1 MPDDGVDWI
10 AAQKDLLTAGDIEA
24 VARTAVSIG
33 ATHLKITG
41 GEPTVRKDIIEIVE
55 RLHRIDGVHD
65 LSFTTNGLLLDRLA
79 DDLKRAGVDR
89 LTLSCDSLRP
99 DRYEMITHGGKLE
112 QFWTGVE
119 AAQRAE
125 FHKLKLNVVLMSGIN
140 DHEVVD
146 FARLAKDF
154 PWTIRF
160 IEYMPLGDSV
170 LTEVTPNRPIVDNRI
185 IKERIV
191 EELGPLVPVHPGTEV
206 GVGPADVY
214 TYPDAKGRV
223 GFISA
228 MSRPFCETC
237 NRLRLTAIGELRS
250 CLFDGGE
257 VNLLPSLRP
266 KPNLSELISLFEAC
280 VVMKPEEHSFRGNRA
295 MSQIGG

>member
-1 MPDDGVDWI
+1 MPDDGVDWM
-10 AAQKDLLTAGDIEA
+10 AAQKDLLTPDDIEA

-41 GEPTVRKDIIEIVE
+41 GEPTIRKDIIDIVQ

-65 LSFTTNGLLLDRLA
+65 LSFTTNGLLLDRMA
-79 DDLKRAGVDR
+79 EDLQRAGVDR

-99 DRYEMITHGGKLE
+99 QRYEMITHGGKLA
-112 QFWTGVE
+112 QFWAGVE

-125 FHKLKLNVVLMSGIN
+125 FHKMKLNVVVMAGIN
-140 DHEVVD
+140 DDEVVD
-146 FARLAKDF
+146 FARLAKNF

-160 IEYMPLGDSV
+160 IEYMPLGVSV
-170 LTEVTPNRPIVDNRI
+170 LTELSPNGPIVDNQI
-185 IKERIV
+185 IKERIAD
-191 EELGPLVPVHPGTEV
+191 ELGPLAPVHPGTEV
-206 GVGPADVY
+206 GVGPAEVY
-214 TYPDAKGRV
+214 TFPNAKGRV

-257 VNLLPSLRP
+257 VNLLPALRP
-266 KPNLSELISLFEAC
+266 KTNRSELISLFEAC
-280 VVMKPEEHSFRGNRA
+280 VVMKPDEHSFRGNRA